1 MNRVLLATAVS
12 AAFAFAV
19 PAVFAQSAESE
30 APTVVA
36 AAPAAD
42 TARAPRA
49 APERRAFRSPSE
61 RVEARLAYIRTAL
74 KITDAQQ
81 PQWQGFENVLRK
93 HARVMDVR
101 MTKRRAAMD
110 ERMKQRQAGGQQQ
123 DAQRPQRPNVS
134 AIDRLERTQQRMA
147 ERSTR
152 LNEVIAAAKPLYAS
166 LSPEQKQVA
175 DDLLARQGRGGH
187 HQRHGRGGRHR
198 GA

>member
-12 AAFAFAV
+12 AAFAFAM

-30 APTVVA
+30 APVVVA

-42 TARAPRA
+42 TAAAPRA

-81 PQWQGFENVLRK
+81 PQWEGFANVLRK
-93 HARVMDVR
+93 HARVMDER

-110 ERMKQRQAGGQQQ
+110 ERMKQRQAQGPQQ

-134 AIDRLERTQQRMA
+134 AIERLERTQQRMA

-152 LNEVIAAAKPLYAS
+152 LNEVITAAKPLYAS
-166 LSPEQKQVA
+166 LSAEQKQVA

-187 HQRHGRGGRHR
+187 HHRHGRGGHHR

>member
-1 MNRVLLATAVS
+1 
-12 AAFAFAV
+12 
-19 PAVFAQSAESE
+19 
-30 APTVVA
+30 
-36 AAPAAD
+36 
-42 TARAPRA
+42 
-49 APERRAFRSPSE
+49 
-61 RVEARLAYIRTAL
+61 
-74 KITDAQQ
+74 
-81 PQWQGFENVLRK
+81 
-93 HARVMDVR
+93 
-101 MTKRRAAMD
+101 
-110 ERMKQRQAGGQQQ
+110 MKQRQAQGPQQ

-187 HQRHGRGGRHR
+187 HQRHGRGGHHR